1 MYSREYFP
9 LEIRKNML
17 ARGNDNFRAPGEN
30 KTGLAELCLLGNKA
44 RSIFLRGDILAIGVA
59 VYFDNKLRKLKLQ
72 TYLVSAQQR

>member
-44 RSIFLRGDILAIGVA
+44 RSIFLRGI
-59 VYFDNKLRKLKLQ
+59 YWP
-72 TYLVSAQQR
+72 